1 MVQVY
6 LTKDRRIFDSELSTE
21 SNGVRYMIDATD
33 IANIKAYTL
42 KELTT
47 LGEKYDFIRRYLPGF
62 DHRPEVLWFDD
73 LDCLIEGECDD
84 EKFENLTATWGSD
97 PTQWKKEYN
106 KLFHKLYNEA
116 VGVFRT
122 KLQQI

>member
-6 LTKDRRIFDSELSTE
+6 LTKDRRIFDSDLSTE

-33 IANIKAYTL
+33 IANVKAYPL

-47 LGEKYDFIRRYLPGF
+47 LGEKYDFISRYLPNF
-62 DHRPEVLWFDD
+62 DHRDEVAWLDN

-84 EKFENLTATWGSD
+84 EKFERLTSGWGSD

-122 KLQQI
+122 KLQKI